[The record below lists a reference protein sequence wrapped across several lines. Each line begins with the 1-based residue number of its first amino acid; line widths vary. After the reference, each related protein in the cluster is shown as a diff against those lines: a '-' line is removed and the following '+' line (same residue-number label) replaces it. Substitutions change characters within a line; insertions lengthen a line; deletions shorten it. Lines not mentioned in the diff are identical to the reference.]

1 MRGGALIAGLV
12 LASCTQ
18 GQIGDAPRQHPAI
31 VSLNPCSDAVL
42 AEVADPAQLLAISS
56 YSHNPASSSID
67 LAKARRFRAVS
78 GSLEEVLALRPD
90 LVIADQFLPPAT
102 AHALREQGIA
112 LAQLPIAASVAE
124 SKAQVQRLAD
134 LSGHRERGG
143 VLNARIDAALARAA
157 PSPGAEPIAAVVWQ
171 SGGIVPG
178 PGSLIGDLLRR
189 TGFRNLSAARGM
201 KQADVLPLEAMLAD
215 PPQVILAAGNVLGNE
230 DRLLAHPALAA
241 LQGTRRARFDPQLLW
256 CGGPTIIRAAERL
269 AEVRTMIGGG
279 ASKSSARAGFGL
291 GAKTKTPLSLRL
303 SKAAR
308 SGGPL

>member
-1 MRGGALIAGLV
+1 MRGWGLVSGLV

-42 AEVADPAQLLAISS
+42 AELADPAQVLAISHF
-56 YSHNPASSSID
+56 SHNPASSSMEP
-67 LAKARRFRAVS
+67 AKARQFQAVS

-134 LSGHRERGG
+134 LSGHRERGAA
-143 VLNARIDAALARAA
+143 LAARIDAALARAA

-178 PGSLIGDLLRR
+178 PESLIGDLLRR
-189 TGFRNLSAARGM
+189 TGFRHLSAARGM

-215 PPQVILAAGNVLGNE
+215 PPQVILAAGNGRAQE
-230 DRLLAHPALAA
+230 DRMLAHPALAA
-241 LQGTRRARFDPQLLW
+241 LKGTRREPFDPKLLW
-256 CGGPTIIRAAERL
+256 CGGPTIVRAAERL
-269 AEVRTMIGGG
+269 AEIRAKFGGG
-279 ASKSSARAGFGL
+279 ASTSSARAGLGF
-291 GAKTKTPLSLRL
+291 GAKSKTPLS
-303 SKAAR
+303 
-308 SGGPL
+308 GGPS

>member
-1 MRGGALIAGLV
+1 MRGWALLAGLV

-56 YSHNPASSSID
+56 FSHNPAASSMDPAI
-67 LAKARRFRAVS
+67 ARRYRAVS

-90 LVIADQFLPPAT
+90 LVIADRFLPPAT
-102 AHALREQGIA
+102 AQALREQGIA
-112 LAQLPIAASVAE
+112 LAQLPIATSVEE
-124 SKAQVQRLAD
+124 SKAQVRQLAD
-134 LSGHRERGG
+134 LTGHPQRGAE
-143 VLNARIDAALARAA
+143 LNRRIDAALALAA
-157 PSPGAEPIAAVVWQ
+157 PPAGASPLAAVVWQ

-178 PGSLIGDLLRR
+178 PDSLIGDLLRR
-189 TGFRNLSAARGM
+189 TGFRSLSAARGM

-241 LQGTRRARFDPQLLW
+241 LGGTRRAQFDAKLLW

-269 AEVRTMIGGG
+269 AAVRRN
-279 ASKSSARAGFGL
+279 S
-291 GAKTKTPLSLRL
+291 
-303 SKAAR
+303 
-308 SGGPL
+308 